1 MNSPS
6 SAPKLAD
13 LQRIALKIFLTEE
26 SSLEAPDV
34 VPIFHQWIQTQAVD
48 GLLIDVADYSHLPSG
63 PSVLLVAHEGHYV
76 LDRTGGRLGLQYTRT
91 QPLNLSLP
99 DRLLTI
105 GRMLIAA
112 GRLLEQ
118 DRSLTGPVEFR
129 GNEILCIANDRL
141 LAPNISDTAEAFKP
155 TLEAFLTSLNPDG
168 NWTLVTQHSMTS
180 ERFSV
185 LAQTSK
191 GFTLA
196 DLATKL
202 AATNQV

>member
-1 MNSPS
+1 VNNPSPV
-6 SAPKLAD
+6 AKLAD

-26 SSLEAPDV
+26 SSLEAPDM
-34 VPIFHQWIQTQAVD
+34 VPVFHRWIQTQAVD

-63 PSVLLVAHEGHYV
+63 PSVILVAHEGQYV

-99 DRLLTI
+99 DRLITI

-118 DRSLTGPVEFR
+118 DRTLTGPVEFL
-129 GNEILCIANDRL
+129 GNEIQCVANDRL
-141 LAPNISDTAEAFKP
+141 LAPNIPDTAEAFKP
-155 TLEAFLTSLNPDG
+155 ALEAFLTTLNADG
-168 NWTLVTQHSMTS
+168 NWNFTQSSIAS

-191 GFTLA
+191 GATLA
-196 DLATKL
+196 DLDAKL
-202 AATNQV
+202 ASTNQA